1 MWKNLGTE
9 EILNDKNV
17 LMKQERDMNITNS
30 RNKIATENLEERKF
44 NKVRESERKEE
55 RKLRE
60 KTCIN

>member
-1 MWKNLGTE
+1 MARYHE
-9 EILNDKNV
+9 EILNDKNG

-30 RNKIATENLEERKF
+30 RNKIAIENLEKRKF
-44 NKVRESERKEE
+44 KKVRESERKEE

>member
-1 MWKNLGTE
+1 ME

-17 LMKQERDMNITNS
+17 LMKQERDMNIIDS
-30 RNKIATENLEERKF
+30 RNKITTENLEERKF
-44 NKVRESERKEE
+44 NKVRESERKEG